1 MNKTKK
7 VKLAEE
13 SDKKHKMQMNKTKKV
28 KLAEEESSK
37 KRKMR

>member
-13 SDKKHKMQMNKTKKV
+13 SSKKHKGSVWIREGMCEDLREWMCEDV
-28 KLAEEESSK
+28 
-37 KRKMR
+37 